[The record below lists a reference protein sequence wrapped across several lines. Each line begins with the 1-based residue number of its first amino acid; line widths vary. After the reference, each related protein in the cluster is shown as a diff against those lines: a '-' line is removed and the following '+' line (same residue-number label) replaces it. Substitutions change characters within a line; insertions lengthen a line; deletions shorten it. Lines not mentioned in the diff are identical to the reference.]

1 MPVMNELLEK
11 ESLAPKVTRYVIR
24 APDVARFRKAG
35 QFVIIRIAEDGER
48 IPLTIADAD
57 REQGT
62 VTLVV
67 QEVGKTTSA
76 MTHLEV
82 GKPVLDVVGPLGA
95 PTHVEKLDYVLGVG
109 GGIGIAPLHPIC
121 QAFRAAGTH
130 VESILGARNKDLLIL
145 EDWMR
150 KACDEVHVCTDD
162 GSYGEKGFVTQVLER
177 LIGERKPSLVVAI
190 GPLIMMK
197 MVAKVTEPHGVKTM
211 VSLNP
216 VMVDGTGMCGGCRV
230 SIGGKTQ
237 FVCVDGPEFDA
248 HKVDY
253 DELLSRQRFYL
264 EQEKQA
270 LQRYNETVGHGP
282 EECRIRGGL

>member
-1 MPVMNELLEK
+1 MPMMNELLEK
-11 ESLAPKVTRYVIR
+11 ETLAPKVTKYVVR

-82 GKPVLDVVGPLGA
+82 GKPILDVVGPLGA

-130 VESILGARNKDLLIL
+130 VEAILGARNKDLLIL

-150 KACDEVHVCTDD
+150 KACDQVHVCTDD
-162 GSYGEKGFVTQVLER
+162 GSYGEKGFVTHVLER
-177 LIGERKPSLVVAI
+177 LIGARRPDMVVAI

-197 MVAKVTEPHGVKTM
+197 MVAKVTKPHGLKTM

-230 SIGGKTQ
+230 SVGGKTQ

-248 HKVDY
+248 HKVDF

-270 LQRYNETVGHGP
+270 WQRYTESVGHGP
-282 EECRIRGGL
+282 EACRIRGGQ